1 LTIANPD
8 NYLIDL
14 KIQRGGS
21 PKQQRQ
27 IGSMPAFGTR
37 DSCSVHPDLARKY
50 TLRDVA
56 SHPQPP
62 DKRTD

>member
-1 LTIANPD
+1 LTIANSD

-27 IGSMPAFGTR
+27 IGNLPAFGTR
-37 DSCSVHPDLARKY
+37 DSCTVNPDLARKY

-56 SHPQPP
+56 SHPQPSDERP
-62 DKRTD
+62 D